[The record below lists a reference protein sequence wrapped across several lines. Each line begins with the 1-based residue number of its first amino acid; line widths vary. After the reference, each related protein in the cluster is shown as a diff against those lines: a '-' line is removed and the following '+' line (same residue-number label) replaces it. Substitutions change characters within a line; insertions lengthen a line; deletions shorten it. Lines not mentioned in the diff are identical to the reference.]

1 MEKKLIGFG
10 PAENQNENMKKI
22 ACHKKRNESVGL
34 SAWLRIDSSYQLP
47 GIGSVLN
54 SGRI

>member
-34 SAWLRIDSSYQLP
+34 SA
-47 GIGSVLN
+47 
-54 SGRI
+54 